1 MGGVM
6 RWGWVLCGAV
16 FLSAC
21 STITRGTTQAVAI
34 NTPGVEKAECELK
47 SEGIGVKSV
56 VSPATIVL
64 DKSQHNI
71 EVTCRKKCFNE
82 GKGVIASTTDEMTAG
97 NLIVGGVVG
106 LAVDATSGAMNQYAP
121 QIEIAMTRVQSC
133 KA

>member
-1 MGGVM
+1 M

-21 STITRGTTQAVAI
+21 STITIGTTQAVAI

-56 VSPATIVL
+56 TTPATIVL
-64 DKSQHNI
+64 DKSQHNV
-71 EVTCRKKCFNE
+71 EVTCRKKCFTE
-82 GKGVIASTTDEMTAG
+82 GKGVIASHTDEMTAG

-106 LAVDATSGAMNQYAP
+106 LAVDAGSGAMNQYEP
-121 QIEIAMTRVQSC
+121 QIQVSMTPIKSC

>member
-1 MGGVM
+1 M

-47 SEGIGVKSV
+47 SEGIGVKNV
-56 VSPATIVL
+56 VTPATIIL
-64 DKSQHNI
+64 DKSQHNV
-71 EVTCRKKCFNE
+71 EVTCRKKCFTE
-82 GKGVIASTTDEMTAG
+82 GKGVIASHTDEMTAG

-106 LAVDATSGAMNQYAP
+106 LAVDAGSGAMNQYDA
-121 QIEIAMTRVQSC
+121 QVRVSMTAIKSC